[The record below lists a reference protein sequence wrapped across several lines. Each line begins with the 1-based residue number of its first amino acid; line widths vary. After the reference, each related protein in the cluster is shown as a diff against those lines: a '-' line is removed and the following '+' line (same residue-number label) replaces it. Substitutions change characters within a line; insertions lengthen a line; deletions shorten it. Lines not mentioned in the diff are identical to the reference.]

1 MTTPIP
7 PFRMLAAGASVLIA
21 SLLTPASAHAWN
33 KAGHMTSGAIAYRE
47 LKNNDPATLSR
58 VIELLRQHPQ
68 FEERWADKLER
79 TPAEDRDQLLFMLA
93 ARWPDD
99 VRGDAD
105 FHHDKWHYINFPFRP
120 PSTATSTPNG
130 EDILDGFEINTAI
143 LKNAQ
148 SEAADR
154 AVALC
159 WIFHL
164 TGDIH
169 QPLHSSALINNTFP
183 QGDRGGTRFFV
194 RITEQSGTF
203 SLHKIWDD
211 IIIRNEAFQGVKNRA
226 TELVNRSA
234 LQRTQLPELAD
245 TSVENWARQ
254 ESFKIA
260 REVAYKN
267 GTLAGSTNEDDGE
280 LLPQDY
286 IQQAKPVAE
295 RRMVLA
301 GYRLADLL
309 KSLVRQ

>member
-1 MTTPIP
+1 MTTTIP
-7 PFRMLAAGASVLIA
+7 QFRILAVGASVLIA
-21 SLLTPASAHAWN
+21 SLLTPPSAQAWN

-47 LKNNDPATLSR
+47 LKNNDPATLAR
-58 VIELLRQHPQ
+58 VVELLRQHPQ
-68 FEERWADKLER
+68 FEDLWVEKLER

-99 VRGDAD
+99 IRNDAD
-105 FHHDKWHYINFPFRP
+105 FHHEKWHYINFPYRP

-130 EDILDGFEINTAI
+130 EDILDGFEINSAV

-148 SEAADR
+148 SEAPDR

-169 QPLHSSALINNTFP
+169 QPLHSSAIINNTFP

-194 RITEQSGTF
+194 RITEQSGTL
-203 SLHKIWDD
+203 SLHKVWDD
-211 IIIRNEAFQGVKNRA
+211 LIIRNEGFQNVRNRA
-226 TELVNRSA
+226 TELVNRSN
-234 LQRTQLPELAD
+234 LQRAQLPELAE

-286 IQQAKPVAE
+286 IQQAKSVAE
-295 RRMVLA
+295 RRMALA

-309 KSLVRQ
+309 KSLTRP